1 MNDLT
6 AVDYWAILAASISA
20 VALGLRSEMLKP
32 NLSAFNN
39 SPDIVHLALGLSAV
53 ALGGRVASIVGGSHA
68 LAAEAAVYTA
78 QAFASAVLLWN
89 LHRQRP
95 DA

>member
-1 MNDLT
+1 MTEMT
-6 AVDYWAILAASISA
+6 AVDGWAICAAG
-20 VALGLRSEMLKP
+20 VAAIALVLRSEMLKP
-32 NLSAFNN
+32 DLSGFNN
-39 SPDIVHLALGLSAV
+39 SPDIVHLALALSGV

-95 DA
+95 DT